1 VNKGYVQLI
10 NDIQELGITID
21 ALLRQLIS
29 SYDNYLNTTN
39 NYSTLP
45 EVDEL
50 ENYFSLR
57 EK

>member
-1 VNKGYVQLI
+1 VNQGFVQLI
-10 NDIQELGITID
+10 NDIQEIGITIN

-29 SYDNYLNTTN
+29 SYDSYLNATN
-39 NYSTLP
+39 NDKTLP

>member
-1 VNKGYVQLI
+1 LI
-10 NDIQELGITID
+10 NDIQEIGITIN

-29 SYDNYLNTTN
+29 SYDSYLNATN
-39 NYSTLP
+39 NDKTLP